1 MKKYIISL
9 ILLFLCSNCFGAD
22 VSIQKVEI
30 YPLSGGVS
38 FNTITF
44 ADKSITGW
52 VTAPSVEMIGRK
64 EIEILNTSSTDN
76 LFITGVS
83 GSTTVGTIYPRE
95 SRTFKAASNLQYSY
109 NRRGYGNSLN
119 YFIKNSFEQKGQ
131 FTFPKCV
138 ERKPS
143 CRFSGRLSVF
153 IPFI

>member
-30 YPLSGGVS
+30 APLTGGVS
-38 FNTITF
+38 FNSITF
-44 ADKSITGW
+44 IDDGYTGW

-95 SRTFKAASNLQYSY
+95 SVTFKASSSLTIYVSA
-109 NRRGYGNSLN
+109 NSVLTCEVWE
-119 YFIKNSFEQKGQ
+119 I
-131 FTFPKCV
+131 
-138 ERKPS
+138 R
-143 CRFSGRLSVF
+143 
-153 IPFI
+153 